1 MGQEPGFW
9 PFFCFI
15 FVPLSSQYH
24 RDCSTAQQGDGQ
36 TGAAVAVWGG
46 GVLVLVSELGS
57 FWSLSMGR
65 RALVDRKSQEKPLWR
80 SCLFFTDSA
89 TLTVGLFFDS
99 LNSEKTETAA
109 SKTHVQLQACFHA
122 VSFL

>member
-24 RDCSTAQQGDGQ
+24 RDCSMAQQGDGQ

-65 RALVDRKSQEKPLWR
+65 RALVDRKSQEKPLWC

-89 TLTVGLFFDS
+89 TLTVW
-99 LNSEKTETAA
+99 
-109 SKTHVQLQACFHA
+109 
-122 VSFL
+122 SFL